1 MAGVTLARGWVGAF
15 TPDYPHFLTPHP
27 INLAFA
33 LASNLTLVLGIVA
46 LLVAIFLLSLVI
58 GSVSIPL
65 EEVVRILLGQEA
77 TKASWGN
84 IILNYRLP
92 QAVTAVLAGAA
103 LGISGLM
110 MQTFFRNPLADP
122 FILGISSGASLG
134 VALVVLT
141 VGTVTT
147 TLLSG
152 LGLLGDLGLAAAASM
167 GSAVVLLIVLWTAH
181 RVSNGMTLL
190 ILGLLFGYL
199 TSAMVSLLLYFSIP
213 ERIQAYINWTFGSF
227 SSVTWDQL
235 LIITPAI
242 IGGLVAAFLLSKSL
256 NALLLGEAYAQSM
269 GLNLMAARFGI
280 IVTTAILAGTVT
292 AFCGPIGFIGIAVPH
307 LCRSLFN
314 TSDHRMLVPL
324 TILVGALVALAASI
338 IADVPGS
345 SIVLPL
351 NAVTAFIGA
360 PAVIWVILSRRNIK
374 ETFAS

>member
-1 MAGVTLARGWVGAF
+1 MAQPSVTELISPTTTQRMR
-15 TPDYPHFLTPHP
+15 
-27 INLAFA
+27 
-33 LASNLTLVLGIVA
+33 LGLPGLRPMLIMGIAA

>member
-1 MAGVTLARGWVGAF
+1 MAQPSICEVSIPATTQKLRLSLPGLR
-15 TPDYPHFLTPHP
+15 PL
-27 INLAFA
+27 
-33 LASNLTLVLGIVA
+33 LVMGIVA
-46 LLVAIFLLSLVI
+46 LLIMIFMISLAV

-77 TKASWGN
+77 AKASWGN
-84 IILNYRLP
+84 IVLNYRLP
-92 QAVTAVLAGAA
+92 QAMTAVLAGAA

-152 LGLLGDLGLAAAASM
+152 LGLFGDLGLAAAASM
-167 GSAVVLLIVLWTAH
+167 GSAVVLLIVLWTAR

-227 SSVTWDQL
+227 SGVTWDQL
-235 LIITPAI
+235 AIMVPTVILGLI
-242 IGGLVAAFLLSKSL
+242 AAFLLSKSL
-256 NALLLGEAYAQSM
+256 NALLLGESYAQSM

-280 IVTTAILAGTVT
+280 ILTTAILAGTIT

-314 TSDHRMLVPL
+314 TSDHRLLVPL
-324 TILVGALVALAASI
+324 TILVGALVALVASI

-351 NAVTAFIGA
+351 NAVTSLIGA